1 MSAEG
6 RPLVGSDEPTRTRNF
21 FIGVLTFFSAI
32 GGFLFGYDTGVIS
45 GALPFIRD
53 DLLTGYQ
60 DDRQLQNFMLELIVS
75 IAIVG
80 AGIGSALGGWL
91 SDRIGR
97 KKALLLGDLHFIVG
111 ALAMGGAQN
120 VSSLI
125 VGIGIGLASAA
136 VPVYIAE
143 CCPGAVRATLV
154 TVNIAMV
161 TGGQFVAYLLDY
173 MFTFV
178 PGTWRWMLGMAAVP
192 AVVQMVGL
200 LALLP
205 ESPRWLISRGRLRE
219 GRMVLKTLM
228 PTKEAEAV
236 EHEVEEEVE
245 KAANGNTLMKMVSRP
260 EVREELVVV
269 PDCG

>member
-1 MSAEG
+1 MSVKLAM
-6 RPLVGSDEPTRTRNF
+6 
-21 FIGVLTFFSAI
+21 
-32 GGFLFGYDTGVIS
+32 
-45 GALPFIRD
+45 PF
-53 DLLTGYQ
+53 
-60 DDRQLQNFMLELIVS
+60 N
-75 IAIVG
+75 
-80 AGIGSALGGWL
+80 
-91 SDRIGR
+91 
-97 KKALLLGDLHFIVG
+97 LLLCNSMAATIIRIPQYVQRCSSGSRLH
-111 ALAMGGAQN
+111 
-120 VSSLI
+120 VSVHRCCSSSFHWLHRLPGRGL

-219 GRMVLKTLM
+219 GRTVLKTLM

-245 KAANGNTLMKMVSRP
+245 KTANGNTLMKMVSRP